1 MGGINRKNIH
11 KQNNLNSFTTHSLIK
26 MDKNNINNKEEQEQ
40 PNKTKEEPKKALIVN
55 HIINNTETPQHE
67 KKEIVINPRDHD
79 RNATLLQTPIGHTQ
93 QIMNNPI
100 NNPFKP
106 GSTVPA
112 IQKIL
117 DQKDII
123 YRQQQQPQQPQQQQN
138 NINNNLLQYY
148 QKVNEP
154 QQEIISN
161 PFPNLSAEQLQQQ
174 KAQCIQT
181 LTSYNQLIQYFN
193 NAGALSAEQQQYL
206 QSLLQ
211 NVAIQQQHLHRI
223 QIAEFIIQKNDKLI
237 IKQQIDHHKQLQIQL
252 VSAQQITQNQA
263 VQIAQNLQLHTI
275 QFNQA
280 QQSGNQNAMYVASL
294 QMQQDQQLQQQ
305 AATKLQSIVAQ
316 LLQIGQILHALH
328 TQQQQIQQIHTEQIE
343 TNKPTVNAL
352 ILHTGQSTKNVNI
365 NIYTKEEKQNNK
377 TEEITQKKEEKNMSE
392 EKEEDVHDIP
402 MGPRQQKP
410 IKEEI
415 NEEIKKEKI
424 NEIDI
429 KPQSRITQWMADWFY
444 NRDEETKS
452 TILRLQKTLRYERKK
467 KNTPKRA
474 APAPPDVFS
483 NDNRN
488 NSNRYRNNNNRR
500 RGGHSN
506 YHSHS
511 NHNHSH
517 HQQRNYNSRRTHNNY
532 FNQQQN
538 NNNTQQQQQQNN
550 NNNTQT
556 RQKYNTR
563 NRRNYRNNRNDR
575 DRTQNNNNNNNRNQ

>member
-237 IKQQIDHHKQLQIQL
+237 ITNNYKFSWFQHSKSLKTNRSKLHKTCNFIQ
-252 VSAQQITQNQA
+252 S
-263 VQIAQNLQLHTI
+263 NL
-275 QFNQA
+275 
-280 QQSGNQNAMYVASL
+280 
-294 QMQQDQQLQQQ
+294 
-305 AATKLQSIVAQ
+305 TKLNRA
-316 LLQIGQILHALH
+316 
-328 TQQQQIQQIHTEQIE
+328 
-343 TNKPTVNAL
+343 
-352 ILHTGQSTKNVNI
+352 
-365 NIYTKEEKQNNK
+365 
-377 TEEITQKKEEKNMSE
+377 EIRMQCMS
-392 EKEEDVHDIP
+392 
-402 MGPRQQKP
+402 PRCKCS
-410 IKEEI
+410 
-415 NEEIKKEKI
+415 KI
-424 NEIDI
+424 
-429 KPQSRITQWMADWFY
+429 
-444 NRDEETKS
+444 
-452 TILRLQKTLRYERKK
+452 
-467 KNTPKRA
+467 
-474 APAPPDVFS
+474 S
-483 NDNRN
+483 NC
-488 NSNRYRNNNNRR
+488 NNRLPPNCKA
-500 RGGHSN
+500 SWLN
-506 YHSHS
+506 YC
-511 NHNHSH
+511 
-517 HQQRNYNSRRTHNNY
+517 
-532 FNQQQN
+532 
-538 NNNTQQQQQQNN
+538 
-550 NNNTQT
+550 
-556 RQKYNTR
+556 K
-563 NRRNYRNNRNDR
+563 
-575 DRTQNNNNNNNRNQ
+575 